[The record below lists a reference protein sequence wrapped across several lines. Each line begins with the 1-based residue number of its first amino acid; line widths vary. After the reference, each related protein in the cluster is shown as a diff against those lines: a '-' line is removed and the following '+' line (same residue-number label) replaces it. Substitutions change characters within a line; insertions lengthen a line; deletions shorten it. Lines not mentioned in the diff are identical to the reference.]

1 MCRRCWACSPPQR
14 DRPVGMGMECWAQEP
29 RFPTGLGC
37 RTCNKI
43 LLPVVLAQP
52 SHRAWDTRQ
61 LGIPLFP
68 LGGQG
73 MSPETGAVGGTLPAP
88 VRGMEQ
94 LPYPSVHP
102 SVHPPA
108 PPLPPPHPSL
118 GAVPSGGAHPPR
130 VCVPRGGRGTHT
142 PVREGAAPPRD
153 RAHPR
158 VRVRGGG
165 GGEGRAAP
173 YRAGA
178 RGGRSARRPAALRV
192 FPAAFCVRG
201 GVRGEGA
208 RPSPPPP
215 PLPGPRPPPAAISQR
230 RPRPRP
236 LHIMEDQRRE
246 EQRAPTRPVPR
257 GWGHACVP
265 PAPPAPRPPPRYV
278 RVVFEKARYF
288 RPGSRP
294 RVMSLFRPQPGG
306 SHTGAV
312 LPVLLT
318 PVPTPHPPTP
328 V

>member
-1 MCRRCWACSPPQR
+1 MSREKPGHVWAEACPSAQRQPLEGCAATMCRRCWACSPPQR

-165 GGEGRAAP
+165 GGGGGGSPVPGGGPGRPLRTAP
-173 YRAGA
+173 RCPPCFPCSLLCARRRA
-178 RGGRSARRPAALRV
+178 RGGRPAFSSSSSSSR
-192 FPAAFCVRG
+192 
-201 GVRGEGA
+201 
-208 RPSPPPP
+208 SPPPP
-215 PLPGPRPPPAAISQR
+215 RPPFRSAGLA
-230 RPRPRP
+230 
-236 LHIMEDQRRE
+236 
-246 EQRAPTRPVPR
+246 RALSTSWRTSGGR
-257 GWGHACVP
+257 NKERP
-265 PAPPAPRPPPRYV
+265 PAPCPAAGDTRVSLRPLPRHGRPPAMCVLYLKR
-278 RVVFEKARYF
+278 RVISGLAHAHV
-288 RPGSRP
+288 
-294 RVMSLFRPQPGG
+294 
-306 SHTGAV
+306 
-312 LPVLLT
+312 
-318 PVPTPHPPTP
+318 
-328 V
+328 

>member
-165 GGEGRAAP
+165 GGGRGGQPRTGRGPGEAAPHDAPLPSVFSLQPFVCAAACAGRAPGLLLLLLLFPVPAP
-173 YRAGA
+173 
-178 RGGRSARRPAALRV
+178 
-192 FPAAFCVRG
+192 
-201 GVRGEGA
+201 
-208 RPSPPPP
+208 
-215 PLPGPRPPPAAISQR
+215 PRPPFRSAGLA
-230 RPRPRP
+230 
-236 LHIMEDQRRE
+236 
-246 EQRAPTRPVPR
+246 RALSTSWRTSGGR
-257 GWGHACVP
+257 NKERP
-265 PAPPAPRPPPRYV
+265 PAPCPAAGDTRVSLRPLPRHGRPPAMCVLYLKR
-278 RVVFEKARYF
+278 RVISGLAHAHV
-288 RPGSRP
+288 
-294 RVMSLFRPQPGG
+294 
-306 SHTGAV
+306 
-312 LPVLLT
+312 
-318 PVPTPHPPTP
+318 
-328 V
+328 